1 MNPADESTPTSG
13 PPNPSHRRPAGV
25 ALVARTHGLVGATA
39 LFSLWVLHLLTRNL
53 PHIEFGRRTYVIAL
67 AIGLTYCLTAVMV
80 WFGTP
85 AGRWMSRVCGLLYLA
100 RPQLGSHLWRIMDSA
115 EYRAHFTRTRPP
127 AP

>member
-1 MNPADESTPTSG
+1 MSAVPRPDPRPA
-13 PPNPSHRRPAGV
+13 RRPPAGV

-39 LFSLWVLHLLTRNL
+39 LASLLVLHLLTRRL
-53 PHIEFGRRTYVIAL
+53 PHVEFGPRTYAIAL
-67 AIGLTYCLTAVMV
+67 GIGLVYCAAGVMV

-85 AGRWMSRVCGLLYLA
+85 AGRFLSRVCGLLYLA

-115 EYRAHFTRTRPP
+115 EYQAHFTTPR